1 MYNGG
6 RSIKKLGILI
16 VLLLAGM
23 LFVSGCA
30 EDTQEEVDTE
40 ERVTP
45 VEEVALTE
53 GTEEPSGEDADEG
66 LVPGQEEESSIGG
79 EEGIIPGEEEPGIGD
94 NESGAEDNQTIV
106 DAAEAAGYTMFASV
120 VRDAGLEDT
129 LNEGTYT
136 VFAPTN
142 EAFDA
147 LPEGTLD
154 DLRADEQALNDVLT
168 YHVVEGEY
176 MASDLEDGQMLATV
190 QTDELPV
197 DITDDEVTIGNATV
211 VEPDIIASNGV
222 IHGINEVLIPSGL

>member
-1 MYNGG
+1 MGG
-6 RSIKKLGILI
+6 KSIKKLGFLI

-30 EDTQEEVDTE
+30 E
-40 ERVTP
+40 
-45 VEEVALTE
+45 
-53 GTEEPSGEDADEG
+53 EPAGEDAGEEETSIIDNETGEG
-66 LVPGQEEESSIGG
+66 AIPGQEEESPIGG
-79 EEGIIPGEEEPGIGD
+79 EEGIIPGEEEPALGE
-94 NESGAEDNQTIV
+94 NETGGDNQTIV
-106 DAAEAAGYTMFASV
+106 ETAEAAGYTTFASI

-147 LPEGTLD
+147 LPEGTLNNLSED
-154 DLRADEQALNDVLT
+154 NQDLNVMLT

-176 MASDLEDGQMLATV
+176 MASDLEDGQLLTTV
-190 QTDELPV
+190 QSEMIPV
-197 DITDDEVTIGNATV
+197 NITGEEIIIGNANV

-222 IHGINEVLIPSGL
+222 IHGINKVLIPPGL